1 MERKITKMDYRN
13 EKIIL
18 GFMRIA
24 DKTQEEAVSIIQT
37 AYDAGIRIFDHADI
51 YGRDGKSELV
61 FTKAFKETGIQR
73 EDIFLQSK
81 VGIRQDYGM
90 YDLSEAYIL
99 KSVDQILARLDTD
112 YLDMLLLHRPDALM
126 DVEETARALTK
137 LKNEGKV
144 KHFGVSNFNHHQISL
159 LQSKLD
165 FPLEINQIQFSLLH
179 SIIIDEGINVNLDN
193 KDASIRA
200 SGILEYAQLNNIKLQ
215 SWSPFQHGFI
225 EGPFIDNE
233 AFPEV
238 NEALEEIAK
247 VHGVSKTTIAAAWIL
262 RHPANIQVVAG
273 TMTPSRI
280 KDIAKAQDI
289 TLTRN
294 EWYTLYKATGKL
306 LP

>member
-24 DKTQEEAVSIIQT
+24 DKTQEEAISIIQT

-61 FTKAFKETGIQR
+61 FAKAFKETGIKR
-73 EDIFLQSK
+73 ENIFLQSK

-99 KSVDQILARLDTD
+99 KSVDQILERLETD

-137 LKNEGKV
+137 LKDEGKV
-144 KHFGVSNFNHHQISL
+144 KRFGVSNFNHHQITL

-193 KDASIRA
+193 IDASIRA

-247 VHGVSKTTIAAAWIL
+247 AHGVSKTTIAAAWIL

-280 KDIAKAQDI
+280 KDIAKAQEI

-294 EWYTLYKATGKL
+294 EWYTLYKATGKI